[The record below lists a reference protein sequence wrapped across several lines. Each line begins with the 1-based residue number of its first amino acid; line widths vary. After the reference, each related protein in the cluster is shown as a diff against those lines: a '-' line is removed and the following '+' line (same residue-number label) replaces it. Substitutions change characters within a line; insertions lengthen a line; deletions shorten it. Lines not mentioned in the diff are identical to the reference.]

1 MTKKTNKFLTS
12 LKKVDAENSV
22 SVTENGALG
31 YARSGHALT
40 DFFFKVGS
48 MRNLGIDEIQRD
60 FAEVYAEDK
69 QRALELMFFV
79 RDCRGGQ
86 GEKRVFEAVFGWLAD
101 NDPASAISLLP
112 LIPEYGSWKTF
123 FDLTSYFLSASE
135 ESVRKAANKFFMD
148 QWDKDIDG
156 MEAEKPISLMAKW
169 APSPNT
175 SSRETKNRARHWRIV
190 LGITEKEYRKT
201 LASLRDYLK
210 ILETKMSANKW
221 SEIDYNA
228 VPSRA
233 GVIYRNS
240 FLKHDEERRRQW
252 LADLAK
258 PESGAKIN
266 TGVLDCPTIVN
277 KYIIR
282 SGWNYQIQKKD
293 ATLEAAW
300 KDMVSKGRK
309 EGIANFIPV
318 IDGSGSMYGA
328 SVGGTSLRAADVAMG
343 LGLYFA
349 GINAEP
355 WRGKVIEFGS
365 NPVFYEVDTDGSLRN
380 QLNIST
386 RHADWG
392 STNLE
397 AVFDLVLDAAVKGH
411 LKQEEI
417 PGLICFSDGE
427 FNTMCNNPDKRLMK
441 EIERKWNDAGYQL
454 PKLFFW
460 NICSRTNT
468 LPLSENDLGLGLLS
482 GFSQSIMRMVM
493 SNKLDPYQ
501 IIIEQLDA
509 SRYDAVRKALAA

>member
-1 MTKKTNKFLTS
+1 MTKTNKFLSS
-12 LKKVDAENSV
+12 LKKADARESV
-22 SVTENGALG
+22 SITENGAVG

-48 MRNLGIDEIQRD
+48 MRNLGPIEIAND

-86 GEKRVFEAVFGWLAD
+86 GEKHVFNAIYGWLVK
-101 NDPASAISLLP
+101 NDPSAAVSLLS

-123 FDLTSYFLSASE
+123 FELTPYFLSASE
-135 ESVRKAANKFFMD
+135 DVRKAANDFFVD
-148 QWDKDIDG
+148 QWDNDIDG
-156 MEAEKPISLMAKW
+156 MEAEKSISLMAKW
-169 APSPNT
+169 CPSANA
-175 SSRETKNRARHWRIV
+175 SSQETKNRARYWRNV
-190 LGITEKEYRKT
+190 LGVTEKEYRKT
-201 LASLRDYLK
+201 LASLRDYIK
-210 ILETKMSANKW
+210 VLETKMSANKW

-233 GVIYRNS
+233 GVLYRNS
-240 FLKHDEERRRQW
+240 FLKHDETRRRQW
-252 LADLAK
+252 LADLQK

-277 KYIIR
+277 KYLNYNYW
-282 SGWNYQIQKKD
+282 SGDLKEED

-300 KDMVSKGRK
+300 KDLITKGR
-309 EGIANFIPV
+309 ELGVTNFIPV
-318 IDGSGSMYGA
+318 VDGSGSMYGA
-328 SVGGTSLRAADVAMG
+328 SVAGTTLRAADVAMG

-349 GINAEP
+349 GINSDP

-365 NPVFYEVDTDGSLRN
+365 NPVFYEVDTDGKLRN
-380 QLNIST
+380 QIAIST
-386 RHADWG
+386 RHADCG
-392 STNLE
+392 CTDLE
-397 AVFDLVLDAAVKGH
+397 AVFDLVLDAAVNGN
-411 LKQEEI
+411 LKQNEI
-417 PGLICFSDGE
+417 PGIIIFSDME
-427 FNTMCNNPDKRLMK
+427 FNGACRCPDVRLMK
-441 EIERKWNDAGYQL
+441 AIERKWNAAGYQL

-468 LPLSENDLGLGLLS
+468 IPLTENNLGVGLLS

-493 SNKLDPYQ
+493 SSKLDPYE

-509 SRYDAVRKALAA
+509 PRYDLVRKALAS